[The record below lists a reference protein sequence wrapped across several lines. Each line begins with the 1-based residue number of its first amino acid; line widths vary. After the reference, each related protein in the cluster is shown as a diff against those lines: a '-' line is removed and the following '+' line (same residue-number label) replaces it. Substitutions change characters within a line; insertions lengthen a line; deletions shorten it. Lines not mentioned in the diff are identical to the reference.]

1 MKKPND
7 DLEEKLNRL
16 PTFTLP
22 DEQKARILQSL
33 QGNSH
38 KRKKYSFRPFFVC
51 AALLCIAFLLF
62 VPLRTNLSLTGDGPL
77 TISPDK
83 ELERFLMSPRQQ
95 EVLGIEGRF
104 AMLGSLKP
112 FVAEDARRGAKMML
126 FFWGDPAQLVDKP
139 FRLEAVHSNQ
149 TITLAEGVLSGP
161 LNDSE
166 DAHILTRFAPFPE
179 EGRWHVKIYVSD
191 EVFETFDLEVLPPFP
206 KTDHYTLE
214 DSPAELETGKEVDI
228 SIERFGESKKE
239 IQVELQNKKGKVID
253 KQWFKEEGEFI
264 DARGS
269 GILHTFTGKLTFPEK
284 GTWILVIDGEK
295 TQPFKN

>member
-22 DEQKARILQSL
+22 AEQKARILQSL
-33 QGNSH
+33 QCDSQE
-38 KRKKYSFRPFFVC
+38 RKKYSFRPFFVC
-51 AALLCIAFLLF
+51 AALFCIAFLLF
-62 VPLRTNLSLTGDGPL
+62 APLRTNFSLTGDGQL
-77 TISPDK
+77 TVPPGK

-112 FVAEDARRGAKMML
+112 FVAEDWRRGAKMML
-126 FFWGDPAQLVDKP
+126 FFWGEPTQLVDKP
-139 FRLEAVHSNQ
+139 FRMEAVHSNQ
-149 TITLAEGVLSGP
+149 EITLAEGVLSGP

-166 DAHILTRFAPFPE
+166 DAHVLTKFTSFPE
-179 EGRWHVKIYVSD
+179 EGRWHVKVYVD
-191 EVFETFDLEVLPPFP
+191 EEVFETFDLVVLPPFP
-206 KTDHYTLE
+206 KTEHYTLE

-239 IQVELQNKKGKVID
+239 IKVELQNKKGKTVET
-253 KQWFKEEGEFI
+253 QWFQEDGEFI
-264 DARGS
+264 DAGRFD
-269 GILHTFTGKLTFPEK
+269 ILHTYRGKLTFPEK